1 MPDVLVAGP
10 VLEARIMTP
19 VLPHHPLFERLV
31 DAQEAAHC
39 LNVPVYLLTH
49 PEERT
54 RLGIPHY
61 RVGKLVRFKLDEL
74 LGWIESQQKLR
85 RDTSHGGVNA

>member
-1 MPDVLVAGP
+1 MMPVS
-10 VLEARIMTP
+10 
-19 VLPHHPLFERLV
+19 PHYPLFERLV

-61 RVGKLVRFKLDEL
+61 RVGKLVRFKLNEL
-74 LGWIESQQKLR
+74 VGWIESQQKLR